1 MLRVIILML
10 VVLGF
15 TSCQDDVVSIPK
27 PHAFPKVT
35 FPTKNY
41 TTYKEVG
48 SPYSFEY
55 PAYAKMERNTEFMGK
70 EVPNNYWYDLFFPD
84 FDAKIHLT
92 YYNVKDRKHYDKLI
106 SDVYRMANEHTQKAN
121 YINEVSIKKEGVYKG
136 KLFDITGP
144 AATPFEFY
152 LTDETKHFIRGSL
165 YLNTRVRPDSLAPI
179 YDFLKKDAI
188 HVINSLEWQK

>member
-1 MLRVIILML
+1 MLRVILLIL
-10 VVLGF
+10 VVFGLA
-15 TSCQDDVVSIPK
+15 SCQGDVVSIPK
-27 PHAFPKVT
+27 PHAYPKIT
-35 FPTKNY
+35 FPAKQY
-41 TTYKEVG
+41 TSYQEAG

-70 EVPNNYWYDLFFPD
+70 PVPNNYWYDLFFPD

-121 YINEVSIKKEGVYKG
+121 YINEVDVRKEGVFKG

-165 YLNTRVRPDSLAPI
+165 YLNTKVRPDSLAPI
-179 YDFLKKDAI
+179 YDFLKNDAI
-188 HVINSLEWQK
+188 HIINSLEWK

>member
-1 MLRVIILML
+1 MLRLSVFLL
-10 VVLGF
+10 FVLTF
-15 TSCQDDVVSIPK
+15 ASCQDDVVAIPK
-27 PHAFPKVT
+27 PHAYPKIT
-35 FPTKNY
+35 FPTKKY
-41 TTYKEVG
+41 VPFAEAG

-55 PAYAKMERNTEFMGK
+55 PAYAKMERNKEFMGK
-70 EVPNNYWYDLFFPD
+70 PVPNNYWYDLFFPD

-92 YYNVKDRKHYDKLI
+92 YYNVKDRTHYDKLI

-121 YINEVSIKKEGVYKG
+121 YINEIDVKKAGVFKG

-165 YLNTRVRPDSLAPI
+165 YLNTRIQADSLAPI
-179 YDFLKKDAI
+179 YDFLKGDAI
-188 HVINSLEWQK
+188 HIINSLEWK